1 MTLSVVKIKRRHKL
15 LQSVMTEQEWDMYT
29 GALNGFA
36 TTTVFHQTVIL
47 YPPARETEAFPSSHD
62 ILKRKHMI
70 GKIIMV
76 IGILGVLLGGA
87 VLLISLLLPLITDG
101 RTSWDEALLGII
113 PGAIVLAVSFVIFAG
128 GLIIV
133 LVQRKKKQLRPS
145 ER

>member
-1 MTLSVVKIKRRHKL
+1 MV
-15 LQSVMTEQEWDMYT
+15 
-29 GALNGFA
+29 
-36 TTTVFHQTVIL
+36 
-47 YPPARETEAFPSSHD
+47 
-62 ILKRKHMI
+62 

-87 VLLISLLLPLITDG
+87 VLLISLLLPVITDG

-133 LVQRKKKQLRPS
+133 LMQRKKKQLRPT